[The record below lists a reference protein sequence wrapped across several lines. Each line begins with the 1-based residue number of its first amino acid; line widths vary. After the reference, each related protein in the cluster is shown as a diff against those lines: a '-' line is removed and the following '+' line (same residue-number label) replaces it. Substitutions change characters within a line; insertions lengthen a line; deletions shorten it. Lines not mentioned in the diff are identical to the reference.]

1 MKLISP
7 RSAQLLSKPQVQN
20 LITIALVGGAVSSVA
35 AAYLVA
41 HLDPNV
47 SARKEVKTALAFGLL
62 SGVLSIGYKF
72 WKAEGS
78 AGAVV

>member
-1 MKLISP
+1 MTLITS
-7 RSAQLLSKPQVQN
+7 RALETLRKPQVQN
-20 LITIALVGGAVSSVA
+20 LITITLVGGAVSSVA

-47 SARKEVKTALAFGLL
+47 SARKEVRTALAFGLL

-72 WKAEGS
+72 WTAERTAGS
-78 AGAVV
+78 AV

>member
-20 LITIALVGGAVSSVA
+20 LISIALVGGAVSSVA

-47 SARKEVKTALAFGLL
+47 SARKEVRTALAFGLL

-72 WKAEGS
+72 WKAERS